1 MRVASFFKE
10 PYSFKGA
17 TSSLTAIRHNEP
29 LNLSFL
35 PHTFL
40 LLPRA
45 VLYTIIFYP
54 NFLVGPK
61 FLVQHAMVLNHIHG
75 DMGSCLPSVH
85 YPVPH
90 FPLFFSCFF
99 SVDFLQ
105 TLQVDFDHPRDG
117 LLGVLVQT
125 WHFRTCPSFFWRS
138 LASYWIPLE
147 M

>member
-45 VLYTIIFYP
+45 VVYYY
-54 NFLVGPK
+54 FLSKFPRGSQILSTACHGVKSHPWRHGIMPPK
-61 FLVQHAMVLNHIHG
+61 CSL
-75 DMGSCLPSVH
+75 SCAPLPS
-85 YPVPH
+85 
-90 FPLFFSCFF
+90 FFSCFF

-125 WHFRTCPSFFWRS
+125 WHFRTCPSFFLRS